1 MVLRVGLAM
10 GSKAVLKDD
19 ARDLKM
25 KTCPLLKGWGFHLNG
40 NLMDLILT
48 FGCQNFEEY
57 CLGVVMYLK
66 YL

>member
-25 KTCPLLKGWGFHLNG
+25 KTCPLLKGVGFPLKWQFNG
-40 NLMDLILT
+40 FNLDFRVSEL
-48 FGCQNFEEY
+48 
-57 CLGVVMYLK
+57 
-66 YL
+66 